1 MASAE
6 LIPDKD
12 ACLEHNLTWV
22 NSVMNFDHVGR
33 AYLSLFEVAIF
44 KGWITIMYDAV
55 DSRNVRCMTNCNLDT
70 ILHERKYFLYVYTLI
85 S

>member
-55 DSRNVRCMTNCNLDT
+55 DSRNVRCMTNCNNF
-70 ILHERKYFLYVYTLI
+70 I
-85 S
+85 

>member
-6 LIPDKD
+6 VIPNK
-12 ACLEHNLTWV
+12 AVCQEHNLTWE
-22 NSVMNFDHVGR
+22 NSGMTFDHVGR

-55 DSRNVRCMTNCNLDT
+55 DSRNVRRMTIGNCS
-70 ILHERKYFLYVYTLI
+70 F
-85 S
+85 

>member
-1 MASAE
+1 MSSAE
-6 LIPDKD
+6 VIPDKA
-12 ACLEHNLTWV
+12 ACLEHNLTWE

-55 DSRNVRCMTNCNLDT
+55 DSRNVRCMMTQYC
-70 ILHERKYFLYVYTLI
+70 IYSFLHERKYFIAGSV
-85 S
+85 

>member
-6 LIPDKD
+6 VIPDKD

-55 DSRNVRCMTNCNLDT
+55 DSRNVRCMTNCKNLFRYSIART
-70 ILHERKYFLYVYTLI
+70 QIFYMYTH
-85 S
+85 